1 MKYRFHEMQ
10 HIMILLRPAL
20 TVHRQDT
27 HIGSALCRCG
37 GIAWGDDSLAL
48 LYESWY
54 KTRRSRVWTIAPG
67 EPAKEPQ
74 LLFDRDYE
82 DAYTDPGSPANR
94 RTKRGTYVL
103 AQIEGIRQLIM
114 QGRVNWCPFSLSLIS
129 IT

>member
-1 MKYRFHEMQ
+1 MR
-10 HIMILLRPAL
+10 
-20 TVHRQDT
+20 
-27 HIGSALCRCG
+27 RCG

-48 LYESWY
+48 LYESWH

-67 EPAKEPQ
+67 DPARPPQ

-103 AQIEGIRQLIM
+103 AQIEGTRQLIM
-114 QGRVNWCPFSLSLIS
+114 QGAGWVDLFLKYVYIFFCLPCVLFRRRVTF
-129 IT
+129 

>member
-1 MKYRFHEMQ
+1 MDAKE
-10 HIMILLRPAL
+10 
-20 TVHRQDT
+20 
-27 HIGSALCRCG
+27 GSEWRRCG

-67 EPAKEPQ
+67 DPAKEPQ

-103 AQIEGIRQLIM
+103 AQIEGTRQLIM
-114 QGRVNWCPFSLSLIS
+114 QGGCQISPFCSLSL
-129 IT
+129 